1 MADYFPTT
9 DANSV
14 KIWEAQLQ
22 AAMLAKTIL
31 KPYIGGR
38 GSIITEQSA
47 KGRKKGD
54 TVYYNLRAPID
65 GEGKVGSETLEGFE
79 EDLTIYQAS
88 LVINLSRHAVFVG
101 DEISEERYP
110 WDDLREEAK
119 DALAEWGAKRFEQA
133 GMNHLCSYT
142 PANSLHPTRRGHNT
156 VKAAST
162 YRILRANGASN
173 ATDEAVGA
181 DTTAKFNLQLIDFAR
196 ERAFKEEASAFVMEP
211 GSGRKFVCILSPE
224 QLTDLRDDD
233 RWEQIQRAALARSAN
248 NPLYEFAAG
257 EYNDTIF
264 VPSQYVTQGVHSTTG
279 AAVSNTRRAVFLGQ
293 NALSVAWG
301 RQYGGGAWKWKE
313 SMRDYD
319 DKRYVGT
326 KLLWGVT
333 ADQFN
338 SIDRGKIVITTYA
351 ASHA

>member
-14 KIWEAQLQ
+14 KIWETQLQ
-22 AAMLAKTIL
+22 AAVLAKTIM
-31 KPYIGGR
+31 KPYIGGN
-38 GSIITEQSA
+38 SAIISERSA

-79 EDLTIYQAS
+79 EDLTIHQAS
-88 LVINLSRHAVFVG
+88 MVINLSRHAVFVG

-119 DALAEWGAKRFEQA
+119 DAISEWGARRLEQA
-133 GMNHLCSYT
+133 IMNHACGFT
-142 PANSLHPTRRGHNT
+142 PANALHVTRRGHNT
-156 VKAAST
+156 VVAPTSST
-162 YRILRANGASN
+162 RILRASSAS
-173 ATDEAVGA
+173 TDEGLGSG
-181 DTTAKFNLQLIDFAR
+181 DKFTLQLIDFAR
-196 ERAFKEEASAFVMEP
+196 ERAFKEESSAFRIEP
-211 GSGRKFVCILSPE
+211 GDGRKYVCILSPE

-233 RWEQIQRAALARSAN
+233 RWEAIQRAALARSAS

-264 VPSQYVTQGVHSTTG
+264 VPSQWVTQGVNSSTG
-279 AAVSNTRRAVFLGQ
+279 AAVADTRRAVFLGQ
-293 NALSVAWG
+293 NALSIAWG
-301 RQYGGGAWKWKE
+301 RQYGGGAWKWVE

-319 DKRYVGT
+319 DKRYVAA
-326 KLLWGVT
+326 KLLWGVKK
-333 ADQFN
+333 DVFN
-338 SIDRGKIVITTYA
+338 STDRGCIVISTYA
-351 ASHA
+351 KAHA